1 MSDEVDVSEIKAGIE
16 AMLMVADQPVSPG
29 QLAEIMG
36 VAKEDIE
43 IAAAELIQ
51 SYADQGRGFVLQR
64 VAGGLRFQSH
74 PNQASIV
81 ERFVLDGQAS
91 RLSAAALE
99 TMAIIAYKQPISR
112 NQISAIRGVNAEGV
126 VRTLEARGY
135 VSELAR
141 DPGPGRASLYGTT
154 PAFLE
159 RLGLNSIDELPPLG
173 QFVPGAD
180 VVEAL
185 ETTLLVNPDMSADAA
200 TDSLDDS
207 AFDVAAMAAAAPAD
221 DYAEENAEHD
231 DDSGDHDSV
240 DTADGADDGTDGADS
255 TNHDSHIF
263 SDLVSLNGDL
273 SEEA

>member
-1 MSDEVDVSEIKAGIE
+1 VTPVNEDTYRAIE
-16 AMLMVADQPVSPG
+16 AILMVADQPVTPK
-29 QLAEIMG
+29 QLAG
-36 VAKEDIE
+36 VIGASVDDVE

-51 SYADQGRGFVLQR
+51 SYANDRRGFVLQR
-64 VAGGLRFQSH
+64 VAGGFRFQSH
-74 PNQASIV
+74 PDMASLV

-135 VSELAR
+135 VEEIAR

-159 RLGLNSIDELPPLG
+159 RIGVNSIDELPPLG
-173 QFVPGAD
+173 QFVPSAD

-185 ETTLLVNPDMSADAA
+185 ETTLLVGDEV
-200 TDSLDDS
+200 DDQP
-207 AFDVAAMAAAAPAD
+207 ALVASAPAH
-221 DYAEENAEHD
+221 AEEE
-231 DDSGDHDSV
+231 
-240 DTADGADDGTDGADS
+240 
-255 TNHDSHIF
+255 
-263 SDLVSLNGDL
+263 
-273 SEEA
+273 

>member
-1 MSDEVDVSEIKAGIE
+1 MTDLARTTRAIE
-16 AMLMVADQPVSPG
+16 AILMVADEPVPPA
-29 QLAEIMG
+29 QLAGLIG
-36 VAKEDIE
+36 VTVDDVE

-51 SYADQGRGFVLQR
+51 GYAGQSRGFILQR

-74 PNQASIV
+74 PDQAAIV
-81 ERFVLDGQAS
+81 ERFVLDGQAA

-135 VSELAR
+135 VAELSR
-141 DPGPGRASLYGTT
+141 DPGPGRATLYGTT

-159 RLGLNSIDELPPLG
+159 RLGLDSIDELPALG

-185 ETTLLVNPDMSADAA
+185 ESTLLVNVDRGV
-200 TDSLDDS
+200 DDL
-207 AFDVAAMAAAAPAD
+207 
-221 DYAEENAEHD
+221 
-231 DDSGDHDSV
+231 
-240 DTADGADDGTDGADS
+240 ADGPLDPFADDGVDDDASDDSPLLHTNGFGVVGAGTTHGDDDGDE
-255 TNHDSHIF
+255 DWFDDDFDI
-263 SDLVSLNGDL
+263 DLT
-273 SEEA
+273 EEA